1 MLKALAIELRKHF
14 QAGDWTVTALAERA
28 GLQKSR
34 VSELLRGKSTPQPE
48 TLEMLCRAM
57 NIGATETSR
66 VAQLGEEARAE
77 QSAIAERHHS
87 ARHRLASPA
96 SQAETVGRRL
106 RMLQDTVSVSVRD
119 LAELI
124 NEAGVASSKSSVAR
138 VLDDPTRDPAL
149 AYALADSMVRLLP
162 ADQRQRA
169 RAEVGRPALDLV
181 RFSMAPDVFRLTD
194 RYATAVEQISND
206 DPVVRLQGVWNLTD
220 LADAWGELRQT
231 CIDALCSYLRTPYQ
245 PDPAKPGYRDGER
258 AVRRTIIQVVREHLQ
273 DPDDPISWCTNNFAF
288 IGANFDDADLCGSTF
303 KGTVDFEGATFS
315 GNVRFSEATFNGMT
329 GFRHTTLSG
338 TIDYNNAT
346 FNSTV
351 VDFENATFSGTVRFS
366 EATFNSTAGFRHTTL
381 SSDAVDYNNATF
393 NSTVDFENATF
404 SGTVRFSEATFNST
418 AGFRHTTLSG
428 TIDYNNATF
437 NSTVDFE
444 DATFSGTVRF
454 SEATFNSTAGFRHT
468 TLSGTIDYNNATFA
482 GAMIDFEGASF
493 DSGIARFRGADFRGV
508 VWFRSAKFSDGSVD
522 FRHAVLHN
530 GTLKIEGAAFN
541 NTSVSEVFV
550 GVNAPTLTSI

>member
-351 VDFENATFSGTVRFS
+351 DFEDATFSGTVRFS
-366 EATFNSTAGFRHTTL
+366 EATFNGMT
-381 SSDAVDYNNATF
+381 
-393 NSTVDFENATF
+393 
-404 SGTVRFSEATFNST
+404 
-418 AGFRHTTLSG
+418 GFRHTTLSG

-437 NSTVDFE
+437 NSTVVDFE
-444 DATFSGTVRF
+444 NATFSGTVRF

>member
-1 MLKALAIELRKHF
+1 MARPLMPVAAGTPPVLKALAIELRKHF

-346 FNSTV
+346 F
-351 VDFENATFSGTVRFS
+351 
-366 EATFNSTAGFRHTTL
+366 
-381 SSDAVDYNNATF
+381 
-393 NSTVDFENATF
+393 
-404 SGTVRFSEATFNST
+404 
-418 AGFRHTTLSG
+418 
-428 TIDYNNATF
+428 
-437 NSTVDFE
+437 
-444 DATFSGTVRF
+444 
-454 SEATFNSTAGFRHT
+454 
-468 TLSGTIDYNNATFA
+468 A